1 MNAIPGGDR
10 LLFYT
15 LVCPAQP
22 RPDPAELR
30 TGRILCSAEWLLFV
44 FSSAWFSVSD
54 YLLVIMLINQTTSRQ
69 NKNKLMGRPSF
80 RPPRPPAPSPLLTDS
95 LLFFPPPSPRNN
107 TGLIYKTA
115 STVSSWGWLVQNG
128 LSCSMWWLTF
138 QEASLGSCNW
148 RLGGLQETPQK
159 CTKTKSRED

>member
-30 TGRILCSAEWLLFV
+30 TGRILCSVEWLLFV

-115 STVSSWGWLVQNG
+115 STVSSFK
-128 LSCSMWWLTF
+128 TF
-138 QEASLGSCNW
+138 QVSFFFFFNSWGSGRW
-148 RLGGLQETPQK
+148 GGR
-159 CTKTKSRED
+159 SARDVR